1 LARLLLQQPEII
13 LLDEPFA
20 GMDLELQR
28 GLLNE
33 LRQQWSDRLT
43 LIVSHD
49 LELKAPDEMILQ
61 LL

>member
-1 LARLLLQQPEII
+1 
-13 LLDEPFA
+13 LDEPFA

-49 LELKAPDEMILQ
+49 LELKAHDEVILH
-61 LL
+61 L